1 MRVSIIFCVFLSFIF
16 FSCKSDYTPKPK
28 AYFKIN
34 FPQKKYVILDNEK
47 IDFSFKYPVYSEI
60 DIKSNNKFIDVHF
73 PEFHGTLHLTYVN
86 LKGNLSSH
94 IEQSRSLAYKHN
106 NQADAISEQ
115 VFISSI
121 DNVYGMLY
129 DYSGITA
136 TSSQFY
142 LTDSINHFFRGS
154 FYFNTEIN
162 DSIAPI
168 NIFIKEDI
176 RFLIESLRWK

>member
-1 MRVSIIFCVFLSFIF
+1 MRNYLQFQDNLRNNSIYNL
-16 FSCKSDYTPKPK
+16 
-28 AYFKIN
+28 
-34 FPQKKYVILDNEK
+34 
-47 IDFSFKYPVYSEI
+47 
-60 DIKSNNKFIDVHF
+60 
-73 PEFHGTLHLTYVN
+73 YVN
-86 LKGNLSSH
+86 LKDNLSAH

-115 VFISSI
+115 VFISSK

-142 LTDSINHFFRGS
+142 LTDSVNHFFRGS
-154 FYFNTEIN
+154 FYFNTETN

-168 NIFIKEDI
+168 NIFIKEDV
-176 RFLIESLRWK
+176 RVLIESLRWK

>member
-1 MRVSIIFCVFLSFIF
+1 M
-16 FSCKSDYTPKPK
+16 
-28 AYFKIN
+28 
-34 FPQKKYVILDNEK
+34 
-47 IDFSFKYPVYSEI
+47 
-60 DIKSNNKFIDVHF
+60 
-73 PEFHGTLHLTYVN
+73 TYVN
-86 LKGNLSSH
+86 LKGNLSDH

-129 DYSGITA
+129 DYSGVTA